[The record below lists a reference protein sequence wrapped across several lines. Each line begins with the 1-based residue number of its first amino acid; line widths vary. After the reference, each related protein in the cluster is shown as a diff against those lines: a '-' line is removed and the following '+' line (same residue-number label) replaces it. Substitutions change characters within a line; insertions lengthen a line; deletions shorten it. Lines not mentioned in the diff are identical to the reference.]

1 MVEFKYPFSTNFLA
15 IIINFTQNTL
25 SAPFKQYLEFVLE
38 EIKFK
43 YYLINLEDHLKIF
56 KAMQKAKFQ
65 NAEYIKKVLD
75 YLVSENNFN
84 DTAAKIFYIAAQ
96 LDIEPTE

>member
-1 MVEFKYPFSTNFLA
+1 
-15 IIINFTQNTL
+15 
-25 SAPFKQYLEFVLE
+25 
-38 EIKFK
+38 
-43 YYLINLEDHLKIF
+43 
-56 KAMQKAKFQ
+56 MQKAKFQ